1 MSRRIYARIEL
12 SPMKASDWPAVRE
25 VYLAGIASGNATFE
39 TTTPSWDQWDAA
51 HLTFGRL
58 VASGDGKMKG
68 WAALSRV
75 SPREAYA
82 GVVDVSIYVAA
93 DARGQGYGHA
103 LLEAL
108 IVEAESN
115 GIWMLQAGIFPEN
128 LASIKLHQRCGFRQ
142 VGSRER
148 IAKLNGIWRNTVLM
162 ERRSTLVGTDAG
174 RGNELDL
181 EKEPQPTG
189 RRT

>member
-1 MSRRIYARIEL
+1 
-12 SPMKASDWPAVRE
+12 MKPSDWALVRE
-25 VYLAGIASGNATFE
+25 VYLAGIATGNATFE
-39 TTTPSWDQWDAA
+39 TTTPSWEQWDAA

-58 VASGDGKMKG
+58 VAAADGKMRG

-82 GVVDVSIYVAA
+82 GVADVSIYVAA
-93 DARGQGYGHA
+93 DARGQGYGRA
-103 LLEAL
+103 LLEGL

-142 VGSRER
+142 VGYRER
-148 IAKLNGIWRNTVLM
+148 IAKLNDTWRNTLLL
-162 ERRSTLVGTDAG
+162 ERRSTLVGTD
-174 RGNELDL
+174 
-181 EKEPQPTG
+181 
-189 RRT
+189 